1 MKARI
6 PPTNQQKK
14 VLQQQAKIVIQEE
27 MEKQRDDFTRRF
39 FKLMFY
45 ALNEK
50 YHFGTKR
57 LNDLMCE
64 VTELL
69 KESDTDCIFWEH
81 IDRRIIDRLGLKF
94 ERDYTGKF

>member
-6 PPTNQQKK
+6 PPTNKQKK
-14 VLQQQAKIVIQEE
+14 ILEQQAKIVIQEE
-27 MEKQRDDFTRRF
+27 MEKQRDDFTRRL

-50 YHFGTKR
+50 YHFGTHR
-57 LNDLMCE
+57 LNELMRE

-69 KESDTDCIFWEH
+69 KESDTDEIFWEH
-81 IDRRIIDRLGLKF
+81 IDRHIIDRLGLKF